1 MKGNDALADAQ
12 SRRKKGYNPTS
23 EAAQAKLQH
32 ALTKIRSMKAMTG
45 KHRTCMRKRK
55 ASATAAERL
64 REYSARESEEHDGER
79 TRRKVDHHESMH
91 STELRI
97 AVRKRQARAKWKRAA
112 HKTHGW
118 SQEEKKRL
126 AAAAAVIKAEGAAAR
141 DRITKV
147 KANRHAQVRR
157 KWKEAAHRG
166 VKKHR
171 ARMKLHEAQ
180 EAALLVSI
188 KGKKKKAKKGKK
200 GKKKLDANTK
210 KVYN

>member
-1 MKGNDALADAQ
+1 MKCNKALTGAQ
-12 SRRKKGYNPTS
+12 SRRP
-23 EAAQAKLQH
+23 EDAADA
-32 ALTKIRSMKAMTG
+32 
-45 KHRTCMRKRK
+45 
-55 ASATAAERL
+55 AAERV
-64 REYSARESEEHDGER
+64 REFSAQPTHDDR
-79 TRRKVDHHESMH
+79 ARHHVDHRESMH

-112 HKTHGW
+112 HKTREW
-118 SQEEKKRL
+118 SREEKKRL

-141 DRITKV
+141 GRITKV
-147 KANRHAQVRR
+147 KAHRHAQVRR

-188 KGKKKKAKKGKK
+188 KGKKKNAKKGKK